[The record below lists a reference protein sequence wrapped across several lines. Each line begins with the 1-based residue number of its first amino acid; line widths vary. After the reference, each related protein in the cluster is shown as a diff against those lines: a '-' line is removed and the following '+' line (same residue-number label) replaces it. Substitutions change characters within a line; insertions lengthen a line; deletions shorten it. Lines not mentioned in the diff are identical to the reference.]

1 MLTDVSHR
9 SLRQS
14 VCDAI
19 NHGVEGS
26 QQGHSER
33 LPSSHLQSILR
44 LFKDLPNI
52 LSPGTRQVQSDTCL
66 QSDSVTHLV
75 AESSLKSAP
84 EDFAISLA
92 KVLFDTPMSLS
103 TCTVFQSMV
112 LTFSHNLAVPI
123 VYSSQSACLLLSE
136 PVIDSLGRLYLTV
149 RYTVIFLKALI
160 VPPCY
165 TLCKLR
171 SLSLF
176 VTLSKGSRLSSS

>member
-19 NHGVEGS
+19 NHGAKKS
-26 QQGHSER
+26 QQEHAER
-33 LPSSHLQSILR
+33 LPPSHLQSILG

-52 LSPGTRQVQSDTCL
+52 LSPRTRQVSQIHAQSNN
-66 QSDSVTHLV
+66 VTHLV
-75 AESSLKSAP
+75 AESSLKPAP

-92 KVLFDTPMSLS
+92 KVLFDTPTSLS

-123 VYSSQSACLLLSE
+123 VYNSQSACPLLSE
-136 PVIDSLGRLYLTV
+136 PAIDFLGRRYLTV
-149 RYTVIFLKALI
+149 QYIVIFLKVLI
-160 VPPCY
+160 VLPCY

-176 VTLSKGSRLSSS
+176 MTLSKAHG